1 MKLCS
6 IELVLFDF
14 GGVLAEEGFR
24 NGLIAIALRNGLNP
38 EKFWQQA
45 YAVTFNDGYVTGKMD
60 ETSFWQT
67 LREQT
72 GINGSDADLRAE
84 ILARFEL
91 RSWMIEVVK
100 KLREARVRCAILS
113 DQTNWLDELNEKY
126 DFFRWFDRVFNSFHM
141 GKSKQD
147 PAIFDDIAK
156 ELHVNL
162 EQILFIDDGIGNIER
177 ARNKGLQT
185 ILFKD
190 KVSFMQELSNGL
202 LTRNSAE
209 YNFGIEFIYK

>member
-1 MKLCS
+1 MKICS
-6 IELVLFDF
+6 TELVLFDF

-24 NGLIAIALRNGLNP
+24 NGLVAIALRNGLNP

-45 YAVTFNDGYVTGKMD
+45 YALTFNGGYVTGKMD
-60 ETSFWQT
+60 EATFWQT
-67 LREQT
+67 MREQT
-72 GINGSDADLRAE
+72 GIKGSDADLRPE
-84 ILARFEL
+84 ILSRFEL

-100 KLREARVRCAILS
+100 KLREADIRCAILS

-126 DFFRWFDRVFNSFHM
+126 DFFRWFDRVFNSFYM

-147 PAIFDDIAK
+147 PTIFDDIAK

-162 EQILFIDDGIGNIER
+162 EKILFIDDNLENIER
-177 ARNKGLQT
+177 ARKKGLQT

-190 KVSFMQELSNGL
+190 QGAFIQELASFCPL
-202 LTRNSAE
+202 LTRV
-209 YNFGIEFIYK
+209 

>member
-1 MKLCS
+1 MKICS

-24 NGLIAIALRNGLNP
+24 NGLAAIALRNGLNP
-38 EKFWQQA
+38 EKFWEQA
-45 YAVTFNDGYVTGKMD
+45 YALTFNGGYVTGKID
-60 ETSFWQT
+60 EATFWQT

-84 ILARFEL
+84 ILSRFEP

-100 KLREARVRCAILS
+100 KLSETGIRCAILS
-113 DQTNWLDELNEKY
+113 DQTNWLDELNAKY

-147 PAIFDDIAK
+147 PTIFDDIAK

-162 EQILFIDDGIGNIER
+162 EQILFIDDNLENIER
-177 ARNKGLQT
+177 ARKQGLQT
-185 ILFKD
+185 IQFKD
-190 KVSFMQELSNGL
+190 KGSFMKELTSL
-202 LTRNSAE
+202 SSIQ
-209 YNFGIEFIYK
+209 F

>member
-1 MKLCS
+1 MKICS
-6 IELVLFDF
+6 TELVLFDF

-24 NGLIAIALRNGLNP
+24 NGLVAIALRNGLNP

-45 YAVTFNDGYVTGKMD
+45 YALTFNGGYVTGKID
-60 ETSFWQT
+60 EATFWQT
-67 LREQT
+67 LREQA
-72 GINGSDADLRAE
+72 GINGSDADLRPE
-84 ILARFEL
+84 ILSRFEL

-100 KLREARVRCAILS
+100 KLREADIRCAILS

-126 DFFRWFDRVFNSFHM
+126 DFFRWFDRVFNSFYM

-147 PAIFDDIAK
+147 PTIFDDIAK

-162 EQILFIDDGIGNIER
+162 EKILFIDDNLENIER
-177 ARNKGLQT
+177 ARKKGLQT

-190 KVSFMQELSNGL
+190 QGAFIQELASFCPL
-202 LTRNSAE
+202 LTRV
-209 YNFGIEFIYK
+209 